1 INARKLEGLMPELRD
16 ESDTEKGTRIV
27 LELRK
32 DADAAQVLSQLFNET
47 DLQVSLSFQMVYLF
61 GEPMQAARQPK
72 QVGMIELLNYWNAH
86 QIDVL
91 TRRSQFELQK
101 ARERLHIV
109 EGLIVGAAHADQIV
123 KIFQQAEDRAAA
135 RKEI

>member
-1 INARKLEGLMPELRD
+1 
-16 ESDTEKGTRIV
+16 
-27 LELRK
+27 
-32 DADAAQVLSQLFNET
+32 
-47 DLQVSLSFQMVYLF
+47 LF

-72 QVGMIELLNYWNAH
+72 QEGMIELLNYWNDH

-91 TRRSQFELQK
+91 TRRSEFELRK

-123 KIFQQAEDRAAA
+123 KIFQQAEDRAVA
-135 RKEI
+135 RKEIEAKYNLTPIQSDVIASMTLAQVTRLDAGKYAREKEELLTRI